1 MNNLKFDLILLEQL
15 TEICYDAN
23 NKEEVIKLL
32 SNKMNKQGY
41 VEPGFEKAVLER
53 ERDYPTGLP
62 TKIPVALCHVEA
74 EYVNQTALAI
84 ATLKKPI
91 EFHDM
96 GNPKNTLQVEIVF
109 LLTIVDPKKQCLYL
123 RIMMSIFKDN
133 TLLEL
138 KSSKTKKEIVTI
150 LNNNFMMLR
159 GKDQNGKKKIE

>member
-1 MNNLKFDLILLEQL
+1 MFDLILSEELA
-15 TEICYDAN
+15 EISFEAK

-32 SNKMNKQGY
+32 SSKMNDLGY

-53 ERDYPTGLP
+53 EKEYPTGLP

-74 EYVNQTALAI
+74 EYVNHTALAI

-96 GNPKNTLQVEIVF
+96 GNPKNTLMVEIVF

-123 RIMMSIFKDN
+123 RKMMSIFKDE

-138 KSSKTKKEIVTI
+138 KSSNTKKEIVSI
-150 LNNNFMMLR
+150 LINKFSNFER
-159 GKDQNGKKKIE
+159 R

>member
-1 MNNLKFDLILLEQL
+1 MNNLKLDLILSEQL
-15 TEICYDAN
+15 AEICFEAN
-23 NKEEVIKLL
+23 NKEEVIHLL
-32 SNKMNKQGY
+32 SSRMDKLGY

-84 ATLKKPI
+84 ATLKKPV

-96 GNPKNTLQVEIVF
+96 GDPKNTLQVEIVF

-123 RIMMSIFKDN
+123 RKMMSIFKDN
-133 TLLEL
+133 TLLEI
-138 KSSKTKKEIVTI
+138 KSSKTKKEIVSI
-150 LNNNFMMLR
+150 LHDNFSNLER
-159 GKDQNGKKKIE
+159 R